1 MSTQL
6 RLLIVED
13 SEDDT
18 ILLVRELRK
27 GGYDVTYERVET
39 RESMKAALAGQW
51 DLVIADYMLPVFS
64 GLAALKLLQE
74 SGIDLPFIIV
84 SGHIGEDIAVN
95 TMKAGAHDYIL
106 KGNLK
111 RLVPAVQRELRE
123 AEVRRERRKAESAL
137 REMNE
142 NLGRLVAERT
152 AELRENEERLER
164 SQEIAHLGS
173 WELDLIQDRLTW
185 SDEVYRIFG
194 LEPQEFGATYEA
206 FIEAVHP
213 DDRAMVDEAY
223 SGSLREGRDT
233 YEVEHRVVKR
243 STGEIR
249 FVHEKCDHFRDQ
261 SGRIVRSVGMVHDI
275 TERKQAEDEREIAAG
290 FLRLVNESRTKD
302 QLIRAAVTFFQKE
315 SGCAATGIRLKEGD
329 DYPYYKARGFPEEF
343 ILLENQL
350 CAKDEEGCAI
360 RDSAGNPV
368 IECMCGNVILGRT
381 DPSKPFFTAHGA
393 FWTNSTTDLLAGTTE
408 EDRLTRNRC
417 NGEGYESVALIPL
430 YSGKERLG
438 LLQLNDCRKD
448 LFTSEGIAL
457 WERLAG
463 YLAVALAKFQAE
475 EALRRAHD
483 ELEQRIIERTAELQ
497 QAHDRLMEETRER
510 EQAEEQVRHAQKM
523 EALGTLTGGI
533 AHDFNNILAVIIGFT
548 DIVRGH
554 VPKKS
559 QDAQGLDRVMEAG
572 LRGRELIRQMLAFS
586 RKTDQDK
593 KPVQLSSI
601 IRETMKLLRAS
612 IPTTVSIKVDIKS
625 ETGVVLADLVQV
637 QQVLMNLCTNA
648 AYAMREKGGTLNVEL
663 SDLSVEQSSG
673 NSHPVKPGNYARLVV
688 RDTGEGIP
696 EDVMD
701 KIFDPFFTT
710 KKLGEGT
717 GLGLSVVHGIVR
729 QHDGHITV
737 ESLPGKGSAFS
748 VYLPRIAEASSSAEA
763 AAEGAMPTGHEHILF
778 IDDEEMLVEMGQELL
793 EELGYR
799 ITASTDSARALAL
812 FRADPSRFDLVVT
825 DQTMPNLT
833 GIELAKEIIAL
844 KPDTPVILCTGFSH
858 LVNADTAR
866 AAGIRAFAMKPLTK
880 REIAKTI
887 RQVLD
892 E

>member
-1 MSTQL
+1 MIDLVFTDGSVVALVLSAVPLFDADGRVRGSVIAGADVTMLKKAEDAL
-6 RLLIVED
+6 RKAHGEL
-13 SEDDT
+13 
-18 ILLVRELRK
+18 ELRV
-27 GGYDVTYERVET
+27 D
-39 RESMKAALAGQW
+39 
-51 DLVIADYMLPVFS
+51 
-64 GLAALKLLQE
+64 
-74 SGIDLPFIIV
+74 
-84 SGHIGEDIAVN
+84 
-95 TMKAGAHDYIL
+95 
-106 KGNLK
+106 
-111 RLVPAVQRELRE
+111 
-123 AEVRRERRKAESAL
+123 
-137 REMNE
+137 
-142 NLGRLVAERT
+142 ERT
-152 AELRENEERLER
+152 AQLSEAYDALHHEMEERNK
-164 SQEIAHLGS
+164 
-173 WELDLIQDRLTW
+173 T
-185 SDEVYRIFG
+185 
-194 LEPQEFGATYEA
+194 EA
-206 FIEAVHP
+206 Q
-213 DDRAMVDEAY
+213 
-223 SGSLREGRDT
+223 LR
-233 YEVEHRVVKR
+233 
-243 STGEIR
+243 
-249 FVHEKCDHFRDQ
+249 Q
-261 SGRIVRSVGMVHDI
+261 
-275 TERKQAEDEREIAAG
+275 
-290 FLRLVNESRTKD
+290 
-302 QLIRAAVTFFQKE
+302 
-315 SGCAATGIRLKEGD
+315 
-329 DYPYYKARGFPEEF
+329 
-343 ILLENQL
+343 
-350 CAKDEEGCAI
+350 
-360 RDSAGNPV
+360 
-368 IECMCGNVILGRT
+368 
-381 DPSKPFFTAHGA
+381 
-393 FWTNSTTDLLAGTTE
+393 
-408 EDRLTRNRC
+408 
-417 NGEGYESVALIPL
+417 
-430 YSGKERLG
+430 
-438 LLQLNDCRKD
+438 
-448 LFTSEGIAL
+448 
-457 WERLAG
+457 
-463 YLAVALAKFQAE
+463 
-475 EALRRAHD
+475 
-483 ELEQRIIERTAELQ
+483 
-497 QAHDRLMEETRER
+497 
-510 EQAEEQVRHAQKM
+510 AQKM

-533 AHDFNNILAVIIGFT
+533 AHDFNNILAVIVGFT

-625 ETGVVLADLVQV
+625 EPGVVLADLVQV

-663 SDLSVEQSSG
+663 SDLSVEQSNG
-673 NSHPVKPGNYARLVV
+673 NSHPLKPGNYARLVV

-737 ESLPGKGSAFS
+737 ESLPGKGSTFS

-778 IDDEEMLVEMGQELL
+778 IDDEEMLVEVGQELL